1 MSRGCR
7 MEEGTVVQV
16 RISKL
21 DGSYG
26 VTIDTGEGVVLE
38 PEYYQPR
45 TAEEVGRIVQLWL
58 EGLEP

>member
-1 MSRGCR
+1 MK
-7 MEEGTVVQV
+7 EEEQVVHV
-16 RISKL
+16 RITKRAE
-21 DGSYG
+21 GYG

-45 TAEEVGRIVQLWL
+45 SAEEVGKIVQMWL